1 MRYQILKAHIN
12 NILCNLLPF
21 LSGKVSWNA
30 RNGNMFLWRVG
41 SPSTRCPPSRCCRQ
55 SSSSTCTGEVYS
67 VYKCTGEVYCVY
79 TCTGEGYSVYTCTG
93 EKYSVYMELAELPR
107 GISSLLM
114 CLYGRMAPW
123 NEVSLSNVR
132 DLCKRNV
139 KRKHMIFFYFQKD
152 STSHKNQHPQE
163 FIHLSL
169 HVHGDHRDFQVSH
182 YKHTGDCEVCNEN
195 ISEFW

>member
-30 RNGNMFLWRVG
+30 RNGNMFVWRVG

-55 SSSSTCTGEVYS
+55 SSSSTCTGEV
-67 VYKCTGEVYCVY
+67 
-79 TCTGEGYSVYTCTG
+79 YSVYTCTG

-132 DLCKRNV
+132 DLCKRNI
-139 KRKHMIFFYFQKD
+139 KRKHMIFLSFQKD
-152 STSHKNQHPQE
+152 STSHKNQHSQE

-182 YKHTGDCEVCNEN
+182 YKHTG
-195 ISEFW
+195 EFAMKIFQNFGKSHN

>member
-1 MRYQILKAHIN
+1 MTCRLSLYTVSSVT
-12 NILCNLLPF
+12 LLPAIF
-21 LSGKVSWNA
+21 I
-30 RNGNMFLWRVG
+30 FH
-41 SPSTRCPPSRCCRQ
+41 
-55 SSSSTCTGEVYS
+55 VYRWGVQCVH
-67 VYKCTGEVYCVY
+67 VYRWGVQ
-79 TCTGEGYSVYTCTG
+79 VYTCTG

-139 KRKHMIFFYFQKD
+139 KRKHMIFLSFQKD

-182 YKHTGDCEVCNEN
+182 YKHTG
-195 ISEFW
+195 EFAMKIFQNFGKSHN